1 MHGKPEAENPESEE
15 TKIED
20 TKGKG
25 KGKGKAKSPTSLKPE
40 VMKPKELGSKIEEP
54 EANVTKDKGSKGKD
68 LKTRNSGNTDS
79 KIDMPEV
86 QLPAEEKPESAG
98 SESDI
103 NTD

>member
-1 MHGKPEAENPESEE
+1 
-15 TKIED
+15 
-20 TKGKG
+20 
-25 KGKGKAKSPTSLKPE
+25 
-40 VMKPKELGSKIEEP
+40 
-54 EANVTKDKGSKGKD
+54 